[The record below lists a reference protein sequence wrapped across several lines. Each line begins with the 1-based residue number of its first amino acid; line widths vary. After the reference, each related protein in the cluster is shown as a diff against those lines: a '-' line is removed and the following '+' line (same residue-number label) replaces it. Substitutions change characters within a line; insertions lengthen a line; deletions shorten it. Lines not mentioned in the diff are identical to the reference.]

1 MALMTQGPQSKQ
13 MPGPTIEIAI
23 QAVTDVLS
31 NKRSGARVIDASTP
45 LDELGLDSL
54 EVAEVFTA
62 LEDMCGCELDAEPP
76 RPITTVGDLA
86 TLRVLAEYEPPS
98 GLHPAVTRTAAGS
111 TSA

>member
-1 MALMTQGPQSKQ
+1 

-23 QAVTDVLS
+23 QAVTEVLS
-31 NKRSGARVIDASTP
+31 NKRNGTLTVDASTP

-62 LEDMCGCELDAEPP
+62 LEDLCGCELDTEPP
-76 RPITTVGDLA
+76 RPIATVGDLTA
-86 TLRVLAEYEPPS
+86 LGVLAECEQPGDPK
-98 GLHPAVTRTAAGS
+98 PAVTQTAAGS

>member
-1 MALMTQGPQSKQ
+1 

-31 NKRSGARVIDASTP
+31 NKRSGAHTIYASTP

-62 LEDMCGCELDAEPP
+62 LEDLCGCELDTEPP
-76 RPITTVGDLA
+76 QPITTVGDLT
-86 TLRVLAEYEPPS
+86 TLQALAEYDPPDD
-98 GLHPAVTRTAAGS
+98 AAAMRTAAGG
-111 TSA
+111 APA